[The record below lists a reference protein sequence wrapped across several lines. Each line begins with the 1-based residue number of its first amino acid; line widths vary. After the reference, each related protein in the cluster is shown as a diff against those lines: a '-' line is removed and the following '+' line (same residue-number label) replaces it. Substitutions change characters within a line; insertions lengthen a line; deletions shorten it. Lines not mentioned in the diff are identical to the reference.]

1 MILSDARF
9 SPSIPKCFSR
19 IGQVDGKKRFRR
31 RSLEVGITETVCWVI
46 ILRFAGNWTES
57 HCESPVT

>member
-1 MILSDARF
+1 MILSVAWF
-9 SPSIPKCFSR
+9 SSSFPKWLSR
-19 IGQVDGKKRFRR
+19 MGQADGKKRFRR
-31 RSLEVGITETVCWVI
+31 RSLEVGITEPVCWVI

>member
-1 MILSDARF
+1 MILSDAWF
-9 SPSIPKCFSR
+9 SPSFPKWLSR
-19 IGQVDGKKRFRR
+19 MGQADGKKRFRR
-31 RSLEVGITETVCWVI
+31 HDLEVGMTDTVCRVI